1 MKTRIFDCFTYF
13 NEDILLEFRL
23 KYLSPLVDIF
33 VVVESSATHSG
44 QSKSFGALNV
54 IQSLSPEIAQK
65 VRLIEVSD
73 YPTAK
78 FEMVKGEAHWER
90 ERYQRDCIL
99 RGLFDLN
106 HEADYILIS
115 DLDEIPNISLIH

>member
-1 MKTRIFDCFTYF
+1 MVYASTKLMVDILIFIKRSSILVLIPWDYETRIFDCFTYF

-73 YPTAK
+73 YPTAN
-78 FEMVKGEAHWER
+78 FEMVKGEALGTR
-90 ERYQRDCIL
+90 TL
-99 RGLFDLN
+99 
-106 HEADYILIS
+106 S
-115 DLDEIPNISLIH
+115 T